1 MYKCPDDSTANSNA
15 GGVVNVPVSY
25 AFNENLAGGGSTGAL
40 AAMNSSASTVLLC
53 EVQQMV
59 TEVNDP
65 DNEEGAT
72 QGHHYSS
79 PSADGLD
86 ANLNTA
92 PADLINTNFGN
103 DQFQTTKYASGPMG
117 GIAASSAADFTGTT
131 GIHSD
136 GSNFLA
142 ADGHV
147 KWLRGSAVS
156 PGVAAS
162 AANVAQAA
170 DTGNKNA
177 AGTGSLGNASLTFSP
192 I

>member
-1 MYKCPDDSTANSNA
+1 
-15 GGVVNVPVSY
+15 
-25 AFNENLAGGGSTGAL
+25 
-40 AAMNSSASTVLLC
+40 MNSSASTVLLC

-65 DNEEGAT
+65 DNEEGT
-72 QGHHYSS
+72 TPGGLGGGNHHYSS

-117 GIAASSAADFTGTT
+117 GVPPAGATPTTNFTGTT

-156 PGVAAS
+156 PGHAAS

-177 AGTGSLGNASLTFSP
+177 AGTGNLGNASLTFSP